1 MAELDVHEHQSFR
14 TSSTGVRYQCDEY
27 HSLQGAISLTMG
39 IIDAFLIATAANSAI
54 VRLVSMGL
62 VLCTV

>member
-1 MAELDVHEHQSFR
+1 MAKLDVHKHQSFR

-27 HSLQGAISLTMG
+27 YFLQGAISLTNG
-39 IIDAFLIATAANSAI
+39 NIYAFLTETAANSTI
-54 VRLVSMGL
+54 VRLGL